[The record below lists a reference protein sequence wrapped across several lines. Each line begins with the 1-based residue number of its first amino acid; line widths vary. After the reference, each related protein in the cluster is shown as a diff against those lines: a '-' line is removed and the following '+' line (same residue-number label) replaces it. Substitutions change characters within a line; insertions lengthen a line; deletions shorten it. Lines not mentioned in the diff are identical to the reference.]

1 MTKLIHKDGRPTRAY
16 WLLHSA
22 AAEDGV
28 LPSGGNQQRRR
39 DEYNTLERLTKDGLA
54 ETCRS
59 GPRGGIRYHIT
70 NAGMAAL
77 EKAGA

>member
-1 MTKLIHKDGRPTRAY
+1 MTKLIHKNGRTTNAY
-16 WLLHSA
+16 WLLNSA

-28 LPSGGNQQRRR
+28 LPLHERSRS
-39 DEYNTLERLTKDGLA
+39 EYQILERLTKEGLV
-54 ETCRS
+54 ETRRS

-77 EKAGA
+77 EGAKA

>member
-1 MTKLIHKDGRPTRAY
+1 MIKLTHQNGTTTAAY

-28 LPSGGNQQRRR
+28 LPSGGHQRRR

-54 ETCRS
+54 ETRRS

-77 EKAGA
+77 EGAAA

>member
-22 AAEDGV
+22 AADDGV
-28 LPSGGNQQRRR
+28 LPSGGNQRRR

-54 ETCRS
+54 ETRRS

-77 EKAGA
+77 EGAAA